1 MTLINHKYQLIE
13 PLGNGSFGT
22 IFKAQHI
29 RTKEFVAIKVEPIQD
44 NTKLLKHETIIYK
57 YLYPCKGIPLIK
69 WFGKDDDYYYM
80 VISLLG
86 PSLKEFHMHNAFSF
100 SIGIQIITLLQ
111 TIHNKG
117 LVHRDIKPDNFLL
130 GKDDH
135 ELYIIDFGFC
145 KSYLVH
151 DKHIPMKS
159 THCLIGSLNY
169 ASIHAHQHM
178 ELSRRDDLESAI
190 YILLYLWT
198 GMLPW
203 SNVSDANLIFQ
214 QKRDIVNNRR
224 IPPVLIEML
233 RYIRQLSFEDTPD
246 YSLLVT
252 MLERYIEN

>member
-22 IFKAQHI
+22 IYKAQHI

-57 YLYPCKGIPLIK
+57 YLYPCKGIPIIK
-69 WFGKDDDYYYM
+69 WFGKDDDHYYM

-86 PSLKEFHMHNAFSF
+86 PSLKEFHISDSF
-100 SIGIQIITLLQ
+100 LSIGIQIITLLQ
-111 TIHNKG
+111 TIHTKG

-130 GKDDH
+130 GKDDNK
-135 ELYIIDFGFC
+135 LYIIDFGFC

-190 YILLYLWT
+190 YILLYLWA

-203 SNVSDANLIFQ
+203 STENNANAIFE
-214 QKRDIVNNRR
+214 QKRDIVHNKR
-224 IPPVLIEML
+224 IPSVLIEML
-233 RYIRQLSFEDTPD
+233 KYIRQLSFEDAPD
-246 YSLLVT
+246 YSLLIS
-252 MLERYIEN
+252 MLERNIEN